1 LTEFQTLS
9 GLINKYI
16 YNNQLSV
23 LATLRE
29 TKLMKNLYYLLL
41 ISILTLASC
50 KTQQITTPQ
59 DQQSKLDITQMQG
72 GMWVPSELEGMNETE
87 MRILGSNMSASDI
100 YDTTKPSLKDAV
112 VHFNGGCTAE
122 IISDQGLLLTNHH
135 CGYGAIQSHSS
146 TENDYLKDGYWAENK
161 SGELPNPG
169 MTVTFVVRMDNVT
182 NQMFQGTK
190 GVTNADLEKI
200 LNKNREALKKT
211 ITIERDQ
218 KVTVK
223 SFSNGN
229 QFYLIVTEN
238 FKDIRFVGAPPSS
251 IGKFG
256 ADTDNWMWPR
266 HSGDFSLFRIYADKN
281 NNPAEYSKDNVPYK
295 PKHFLPISLDGV
307 ETGDFT
313 LVFGFPGRTDEYLPA
328 VAINQIVHK
337 LNPEK
342 IAIRETSLA
351 IMDKYMR
358 KDEKIK
364 LQYASKFAGIANY
377 WKKWIG
383 ESQGLIQ
390 SKAVEKKR
398 ALETEFQT
406 IVKEKGLTQYN
417 TIFSDFNKLYEEYG
431 EAAQARDYWVE
442 VVYRNVELLNLT
454 FRLYQLEQTYKN
466 KGEKAFAKARDEF
479 VKGKEGFY
487 KNFNAKLDQEVFAKL
502 MYMYDARYPKTR
514 ISEEYRVK
522 LWNESAE
529 KAYANTKLTSYDGLK
544 RVLKGTGKQVFEN
557 LNKDKAYQI
566 GSAYSEKFFKELN
579 PNFYAVKDKLDVVQK
594 LYSKALQEVFP
605 NKRFFPD
612 ANSTLRVT
620 YGQVKGYSPKDG
632 MEYLPVSYLDGIIE
646 KYVPGDYEFDVSQ
659 KLQDLYATKD
669 YGQYH
674 YNGKIPVNF
683 IGTNHTT
690 GGNSGSPV
698 LDAHG
703 NLIGL
708 NFDRVWEGT
717 MSDYNYDANIC
728 RNIMVDARY
737 ILFIIDKYAGA
748 SHLIDEMKLVHPKK

>member
-1 LTEFQTLS
+1 MKLS
-9 GLINKYI
+9 L
-16 YNNQLSV
+16 
-23 LATLRE
+23 
-29 TKLMKNLYYLLL
+29 YLLL
-41 ISILTLASC
+41 ISIFFLSAC
-50 KTQQITTPQ
+50 KTQQLTNPIEPQ
-59 DQQSKLDITQMQG
+59 TKVDISQMQG

-87 MRILGSNMSASDI
+87 MRILGSNMTTSDI
-100 YDTTKPSLKDAV
+100 YSTTKPSLKDAV

-146 TENDYLKDGYWAENK
+146 TEDDFLTKGYWAADKNA
-161 SGELPNPG
+161 ELPNEG
-169 MTVTFVVRMDNVT
+169 MTVTFVISMEEVT
-182 NQMFQGTK
+182 DKMFAGTAGLSPEERK
-190 GVTNADLEKI
+190 KI

-211 ITIERDQ
+211 VPLERDQ
-218 KVTVK
+218 KVVVK
-223 SFSNGN
+223 PFSNGN
-229 QFYLIVTEN
+229 EFFLIVTEDY
-238 FKDIRFVGAPPSS
+238 KDIRLVGAPPSS

-266 HSGDFSLFRIYADKN
+266 HSGDFALFRIYADKN
-281 NNPAEYSKDNVPYK
+281 NNPATYSKDNVPFK

-307 ETGDFT
+307 EQGDFT
-313 LVFGFPGRTDEYLPA
+313 LVFGFPGRTSAYLPA
-328 VAINQIVHK
+328 VAIEQIVNK

-342 IAIRETSLA
+342 IAIREASLA
-351 IMDKYMR
+351 IMDKFMR
-358 KDEKIK
+358 KDNEIKI
-364 LQYASKFAGIANY
+364 QYASKFASIANY

-383 ESQGLIQ
+383 ESQGLTQ
-390 SKAVEKKR
+390 SKAVEKKK
-398 ALETEFQT
+398 ALEKEFQQ
-406 IVKEKGLTQYN
+406 IVKEKGLTEYSN
-417 TIFSDFNKLYEEYG
+417 ILSDFDKLYQEYG
-431 EAAQARDYWVE
+431 EVAQARDYWVE

-454 FRLYQLEQTYKN
+454 FRLYQLEQTYLN
-466 KGEKAFAKARDEF
+466 KGEEAFAKMRDKF
-479 VKGKEGFY
+479 IKDRKGFY
-487 KNFNAKLDQEVFAKL
+487 KNFNAQVDREIFAKL

-514 ISEEYRVK
+514 VSEEYRK
-522 LWNESAE
+522 SNFKKIAK
-529 KAYANTKLTSYDGLK
+529 KAYTNTKLTSYDGLK

-579 PNFYAVKDKLDVVQK
+579 PNYYAVKDKLDVVQK

-620 YGQVKGYSPKDG
+620 YGQVKGYAPKDG
-632 MEYLPVSYLDGIIE
+632 MEYLPVSYVDGIME

-669 YGQYH
+669 YGQYQ
-674 YNGKIPVNF
+674 YNGKMPVNF

-698 LDAHG
+698 LDADG

-748 SHLIDEMKLVHPKK
+748 THLIDEMKLVHPKKQ